1 MNWQG
6 AIVGCAQIL
15 LEHMI
20 AIDGYLNQ
28 AKLEAALKDIVG
40 SASWKGREL
49 TGAWNE
55 RRRWDMAYTING
67 RTTVVEFDGDLH
79 YRDSMKIKID
89 LEKDKAAER
98 QGYAVVRF
106 PYWLQLTEE
115 SLTHFSLS
123 KQRSSKVSLM
133 GS

>member
-6 AIVGCAQIL
+6 AIVGCDQIL

-28 AKLEAALKDIVG
+28 AKLEAALKAIVG
-40 SASWKGREL
+40 SASWKGCEL
-49 TGAWNE
+49 TVPGT

-123 KQRSSKVSLM
+123 KQRSSKISLM